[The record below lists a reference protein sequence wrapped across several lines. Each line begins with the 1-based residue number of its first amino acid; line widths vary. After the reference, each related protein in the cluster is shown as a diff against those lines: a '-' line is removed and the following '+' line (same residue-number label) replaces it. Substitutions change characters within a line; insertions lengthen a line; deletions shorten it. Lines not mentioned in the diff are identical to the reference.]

1 MADKIIPN
9 LPKIEATTFDDLLLV
24 IDTPASAPTNKK
36 ITLANFFNK
45 VPTWLGFSQSPATFT
60 SGAID
65 VTTPISFVSVTGT
78 KAYTL
83 AAGSDGQLKILICTV
98 AASSAIGVITP
109 VASGSDGY
117 NTITFNVVGENAT
130 LIYTNSGWNVLSCSG
145 STSQAQE
152 SMLA

>member
-9 LPKIEATTFDDLLLV
+9 LPKTEATTFDDLLLV
-24 IDTPASAPTNKK
+24 VDTPAESPTNKK

-45 VPTWLGFSQSPATFT
+45 IPTWLGFSQSPATFT

-98 AASSAIGVITP
+98 AASSPIGVITP

>member
-9 LPKIEATTFDDLLLV
+9 LPKTEATTFDDLLLV
-24 IDTPASAPTNKK
+24 VDTPSESPTNKK
-36 ITLANFFNK
+36 ISLANFFNK
-45 VPTWLGFSQSPATFT
+45 IPTWLGFSQSPATFT

-98 AASSAIGVITP
+98 AASTPVGVITP
-109 VASGSDGY
+109 LASASDGY
-117 NTITFNVVGENAT
+117 NTITFNAVGENAT
-130 LIYTNSGWNVLSCSG
+130 LIYSNSGWNVLSCSG
-145 STSQAQE
+145 SASQSQE
-152 SMLA
+152 SMLT